1 MNMDLITTTPGLIH
15 IAEQIFSNLDRYSLL
30 ICQKVNVYWAS
41 ILQNP
46 WFWFNRMMQNTT
58 LSQVHQKEWMK
69 FCENLSKLILTKDM
83 IEPLALNYIY
93 GQLEDSVTLNETYW
107 FAICTSSEY
116 STFAEIVRIMAPLI
130 ENPNSL
136 SEDGDTTICWAA
148 QNGHAEIVKILAPLT
163 NNPNAPNQY
172 GSTPIFKA
180 AWFGH
185 TEIVKI
191 LAPLTDN
198 PNAPNEYGYTPIH
211 KAAYHGHTEIVK
223 ILAHLTDNP
232 NAPDD
237 NGDTPIH
244 GAASNGHTEIVKI
257 LAPLTDDPDVPNN
270 WGDTPRS
277 LAQNDII
284 RGILVQF
291 FL

>member
-15 IAEQIFSNLDRYSLL
+15 IAEQIFSYLDRYSLL

-148 QNGHAEIVKILAPLT
+148 QNGHAEIVKILAPL
-163 NNPNAPNQY
+163 NN
-172 GSTPIFKA
+172 FK
-180 AWFGH
+180 
-185 TEIVKI
+185 
-191 LAPLTDN
+191 
-198 PNAPNEYGYTPIH
+198 
-211 KAAYHGHTEIVK
+211 
-223 ILAHLTDNP
+223 
-232 NAPDD
+232 
-237 NGDTPIH
+237 
-244 GAASNGHTEIVKI
+244 
-257 LAPLTDDPDVPNN
+257 
-270 WGDTPRS
+270 
-277 LAQNDII
+277 
-284 RGILVQF
+284 
-291 FL
+291 